1 MLATGNSA
9 GNNQIRNLAAP
20 TVDSDAVNKK
30 YVDDNSYPATIN
42 SYLSIGAGSFTEN
55 IIVSP
60 SISTFQYRKYPQTE
74 GGPVK
79 STINLKLPIPSLT
92 NNEII
97 HEYKFN
103 FTSSSLFNIVV
114 FTVDSQG
121 NEDNTY
127 KFFLTGRSS
136 GGASTPSIVTQKRTL
151 ALVSS
156 VMSVS
161 IRLCG
166 DGSVDNLYWAVHVQ

>member
-9 GNNQIRNLAAP
+9 GNTQIRNLAPP

-74 GGPVK
+74 PGPVK
-79 STINLKLPIPSLT
+79 STINLKLPIPSIT

-103 FTSSSLFNIVV
+103 FNSSSLFNIVV

-121 NEDNTY
+121 NEDNSY